1 MYGKVPFMD
10 DKSQKSLFITIVG
23 EPNVGKSSVLNM
35 IVGEKISIVSP
46 KPQTTR
52 NKIIGIFTEN
62 CTQLVFTDTPG
73 VLKPK
78 TRLGDFMLSEITN
91 SFLGTGLV
99 VHVVEAC
106 EKISDKNLKLIE
118 KFKIM
123 HLPAVLAINK
133 IDTLKDKVDLVNCI
147 KHYSETYDYHAI
159 VPVSA
164 IKSDGRRELI
174 DELQKLAKPSVFFY
188 DKDEITDQPL
198 KVIVSEIIREKMLY
212 LLNQELPHGVAVFV
226 ENFHQRESLNP
237 TKPDIIDISAL
248 IKCER
253 RSHKPII
260 IGRNGEMIKKI
271 GMLARVELEKILN
284 CKINLKLW
292 VKVKEN
298 WRNDSN
304 FLGNMGYVLENN

>member
-1 MYGKVPFMD
+1 MD
-10 DKSQKSLFITIVG
+10 DKSKKSLFATIVG

-62 CTQLVFTDTPG
+62 FTQLVFVDTPG

-78 TRLGDFMLSEITN
+78 TRLDDFMLSEITN
-91 SFLGTGLV
+91 SFLGTELV
-99 VHVVEAC
+99 VHVVEARK
-106 EKISDKNLKLIE
+106 KISDNNLKLIE

-123 HLPAVLAINK
+123 HLPVVLAINK
-133 IDTLKDKVDLVNCI
+133 IDILKNKADLVNCI
-147 KHYSETYDYHAI
+147 KRYSEVYDYHAI
-159 VPVSA
+159 VPISA

-174 DELQKLAKPSVFFY
+174 DELQKLSKPSVFFY
-188 DKDEITDQPL
+188 DEDEITDQPL
-198 KVIVSEIIREKMLY
+198 RVIASEIIREKMLY
-212 LLNQELPHGVAVFV
+212 LLNQELPHGIAVFV
-226 ENFHQRESLNP
+226 ENFHQRENLSRA
-237 TKPDIIDISAL
+237 KPDIIDINAL
-248 IKCER
+248 IQCER
-253 RSHKPII
+253 KSHKSII
-260 IGRNGEMIKKI
+260 IGHNGEMIKKI
-271 GMLARVELEKILN
+271 GMLARVELEKMLN

>member
-1 MYGKVPFMD
+1 MD
-10 DKSQKSLFITIVG
+10 DKSKKSLFATIVG

-91 SFLGTGLV
+91 SFLGTELI
-99 VHVVEAC
+99 VHVVEARK
-106 EKISDKNLKLIE
+106 KISDNNLKLIE

-123 HLPAVLAINK
+123 HLPVVLAVNK
-133 IDTLKDKVDLVNCI
+133 IDILKNKADLANCI
-147 KHYSETYDYHAI
+147 KYYSESYDYRAV
-159 VPVSA
+159 VPISA
-164 IKSDGRRELI
+164 VKSDGRRELI

-188 DKDEITDQPL
+188 DEDEITDQPL
-198 KVIVSEIIREKMLY
+198 RVIASEIIREKMLY
-212 LLNQELPHGVAVFV
+212 LLNQELPHGVAVWV
-226 ENFHQRESLNP
+226 ENFHQRENLNP
-237 TKPDIIDISAL
+237 TKPDIIDINAL
-248 IKCER
+248 IQCER
-253 RSHKPII
+253 KSHKSII
-260 IGRNGEMIKKI
+260 IGHNGEMIKKI
-271 GMLARVELEKILN
+271 GILARIELEKMLN

-298 WRNDSN
+298 WRNDSD
-304 FLGNMGYVLENN
+304 FLSDMGYVLENN